1 MPFVLLLDLCQW
13 MKLVAAASFARVKIK
28 NMKQKAKSIIK
39 WTPTVIVSIII
50 IFSGLMKLIAL
61 PQLVEIYA
69 RIGLLESMKLLG
81 ATELILVTIFILNR
95 TMRLGLLLLTAWFG
109 GAMAVELTH
118 VNTFIFPAVILT
130 ILWIAAFLRDRSIL
144 EPFVQPQALPA

>member
-1 MPFVLLLDLCQW
+1 
-13 MKLVAAASFARVKIK
+13 MKSK
-28 NMKQKAKSIIK
+28 NMKLKSKGLIK

-50 IFSGLMKLIAL
+50 IFSGLMKLIGL

-69 RIGLLESMKLLG
+69 RIGLLPSMKLLG

-95 TMRLGLLLLTAWFG
+95 TMRLGFLLLTAWFG
-109 GAMAVELTH
+109 GAIAVELSH
-118 VNTFIFPAVILT
+118 GNAFIFPAVILT

-144 EPFVQPQALPA
+144 KPFVQPQALPA

>member
-1 MPFVLLLDLCQW
+1 
-13 MKLVAAASFARVKIK
+13 MKSK
-28 NMKQKAKSIIK
+28 NMKLKSKGIIK

-50 IFSGLMKLIAL
+50 IFSGLMKLIGL

-69 RIGLLESMKLLG
+69 RIGLLPSMKLLG

-95 TMRLGLLLLTAWFG
+95 TMRLGFLLLTAWFG
-109 GAMAVELTH
+109 GAIAVELSH
-118 VNTFIFPAVILT
+118 GNAFIFPAVILT

-144 EPFVQPQALPA
+144 KPFVQPQALPA